1 MVNNKKKRNKP
12 RLGRNWNWARI
23 RCNRG
28 ENDYAATSRPKFLQ
42 KRDRVGAT
50 KENGNFRF
58 GLINRTKKKG
68 TKTKNSSLTRI
79 RFDRVTRIRPISI
92 FRGVRKQRQQAARHA
107 ASPWGPP
114 LRNEQFTNS
123 VAFRVCIHR
132 HATIRLIARDG
143 NRANTNFVTRP
154 TSARK
159 VSRVSR

>member
-1 MVNNKKKRNKP
+1 MEKNKSAKETARQRNSVNGSAYPFLSLFSFQFRRKQEKYSLMVNNKKKRNKP

-23 RCNRG
+23 GCNRG

-92 FRGVRKQRQQAARHA
+92 FRGVRK
-107 ASPWGPP
+107 
-114 LRNEQFTNS
+114 
-123 VAFRVCIHR
+123 
-132 HATIRLIARDG
+132 
-143 NRANTNFVTRP
+143 
-154 TSARK
+154 
-159 VSRVSR
+159 

>member
-92 FRGVRKQRQQAARHA
+92 FRGVRK
-107 ASPWGPP
+107 
-114 LRNEQFTNS
+114 
-123 VAFRVCIHR
+123 
-132 HATIRLIARDG
+132 
-143 NRANTNFVTRP
+143 
-154 TSARK
+154 
-159 VSRVSR
+159 